1 MGKQCTTKSTWWNRK
16 KLIFF
21 AVIIISIFL
30 MSIFFSYVVNP
41 IIINTIELKSKSMT
55 TQAINSAIADV
66 LDGTIT
72 YNDLVNIVTNE
83 IGDVELI
90 QANTLKVNML
100 SKDIARSTETKLDTF
115 GQSGIKIPLGTFT
128 VMTFLV
134 GKGPS
139 LTLSTMPIGAVTCA
153 VESMFESAGINQT
166 AHRIYLNVTA
176 DVGVV
181 LPFTTRKLRTSQA
194 VMVSENIIIRKI
206 PDVYLETS
214 VLDRQLNFVPLP
226 K

>member
-1 MGKQCTTKSTWWNRK
+1 MGKQCTTKSTWWSRK

-128 VMTFLV
+128 GMTFLV

-153 VESMFESAGINQT
+153 FESMFESAGINQT

-194 VMVSENIIIRKI
+194 VMVSENIIIGKI

>member
-1 MGKQCTTKSTWWNRK
+1 MGKQCTTKSTWWSRK

-128 VMTFLV
+128 GMTFLV

-153 VESMFESAGINQT
+153 FESIFESAGINQT

-181 LPFTTRKLRTSQA
+181 LPFTTRKLRTSQV
-194 VMVSENIIIRKI
+194 VMVSENIIIGKI

>member
-1 MGKQCTTKSTWWNRK
+1 MGKQCTTKSTWWSRK

-30 MSIFFSYVVNP
+30 MSIFLSYVVNP
-41 IIINTIELKSKSMT
+41 IIINTVELKSKSIT

-83 IGDVELI
+83 MGDVELI

-100 SKDIARSTETKLDTF
+100 SKDIARSTETKLDTY

-128 VMTFLV
+128 GMTFLV

-139 LTLSTMPIGAVTCA
+139 LILSTMPIGAVTCA
-153 VESMFESAGINQT
+153 FESRFESAGINQT

-194 VMVSENIIIRKI
+194 VMVSENIIIGKI

-214 VLDRQLNFVPLP
+214 VLDRQLNFVPLS

>member
-1 MGKQCTTKSTWWNRK
+1 MGKQCTTKSTWWSRK

-21 AVIIISIFL
+21 AMIIISIFL

-128 VMTFLV
+128 GMTFLV

-153 VESMFESAGINQT
+153 FESMFESAGINQT

-181 LPFTTRKLRTSQA
+181 LPFTTRKLRTSQV
-194 VMVSENIIIRKI
+194 VMVSENIIIGKI

>member
-1 MGKQCTTKSTWWNRK
+1 
-16 KLIFF
+16 
-21 AVIIISIFL
+21 

-128 VMTFLV
+128 GMTFLV

-153 VESMFESAGINQT
+153 FESMFESAGINQT

-181 LPFTTRKLRTSQA
+181 LPFTTRKLRTSQV
-194 VMVSENIIIRKI
+194 VMVSENIIIGKI

>member
-1 MGKQCTTKSTWWNRK
+1 
-16 KLIFF
+16 
-21 AVIIISIFL
+21 

-128 VMTFLV
+128 GMTFLV

-153 VESMFESAGINQT
+153 FESMFESAGINQT

-181 LPFTTRKLRTSQA
+181 LPFTTRKLRASQV
-194 VMVSENIIIRKI
+194 VMVSENIIIGKI

>member
-1 MGKQCTTKSTWWNRK
+1 MGKQCTTKSTWWSRK

-41 IIINTIELKSKSMT
+41 IIINTVELKSKSMT

-83 IGDVELI
+83 MGDVELI

-128 VMTFLV
+128 GMTFLV

-139 LTLSTMPIGAVTCA
+139 LTLSTIPIGAVTCA
-153 VESMFESAGINQT
+153 FESIFESAGINQT

-194 VMVSENIIIRKI
+194 VMVSENIIIGKI

>member
-1 MGKQCTTKSTWWNRK
+1 MGKQCTTKSTWWSRK

-128 VMTFLV
+128 GMTFLV

-153 VESMFESAGINQT
+153 FESMFESAGINQT

-181 LPFTTRKLRTSQA
+181 LPFTTRKLRTSQV
-194 VMVSENIIIRKI
+194 VMVSENIIIGKI

>member
-1 MGKQCTTKSTWWNRK
+1 MGKQCTTKSTWWSRK

-41 IIINTIELKSKSMT
+41 IIINTVELKSKSMT

-128 VMTFLV
+128 GMTFLV

-153 VESMFESAGINQT
+153 FESIFESAGINQT
-166 AHRIYLNVTA
+166 VHRIYLNVTA

-194 VMVSENIIIRKI
+194 VMVSENIIIGKI

-214 VLDRQLNFVPLP
+214 VLDRQLNFVPLS

>member
-1 MGKQCTTKSTWWNRK
+1 MGNQCTTKSTWWSRK

-128 VMTFLV
+128 GMTFLV

-153 VESMFESAGINQT
+153 FESIFESAGINQT

-181 LPFTTRKLRTSQA
+181 LPFTTRKLRTSQV
-194 VMVSENIIIRKI
+194 VMVSENIIIGKI

>member
-1 MGKQCTTKSTWWNRK
+1 
-16 KLIFF
+16 
-21 AVIIISIFL
+21 

-128 VMTFLV
+128 GMTFLV

-153 VESMFESAGINQT
+153 FESIFESAGINQT

-181 LPFTTRKLRTSQA
+181 LPFTTRKLRTSQV
-194 VMVSENIIIRKI
+194 VMVSENIIIGKI

>member
-1 MGKQCTTKSTWWNRK
+1 
-16 KLIFF
+16 
-21 AVIIISIFL
+21 

-41 IIINTIELKSKSMT
+41 IIINTVELKSKSMT

-100 SKDIARSTETKLDTF
+100 SKDIARRTETKLDTF

-128 VMTFLV
+128 GMTFLV

-153 VESMFESAGINQT
+153 FESMFESAGINQT

-181 LPFTTRKLRTSQA
+181 LPFTTRKLRTSQV
-194 VMVSENIIIRKI
+194 VMVSENIIIGKI

>member
-1 MGKQCTTKSTWWNRK
+1 MGKQCTTKSTWWSRK

-41 IIINTIELKSKSMT
+41 IIINTVELKSKSMT

-128 VMTFLV
+128 GMTFLV

-153 VESMFESAGINQT
+153 FESIFESAGINQT

-194 VMVSENIIIRKI
+194 VMVSENIIIGKI

>member
-1 MGKQCTTKSTWWNRK
+1 MGKQCTTKSTWWSRK
-16 KLIFF
+16 KLILF

-41 IIINTIELKSKSMT
+41 IIINTVELKSKSMT

-128 VMTFLV
+128 GMTFLV

-153 VESMFESAGINQT
+153 FESMFESAGINQT

-181 LPFTTRKLRTSQA
+181 LPFTTRKLRTSQV
-194 VMVSENIIIRKI
+194 VMVSENIIIGKI

>member
-1 MGKQCTTKSTWWNRK
+1 
-16 KLIFF
+16 
-21 AVIIISIFL
+21 

-128 VMTFLV
+128 GMTFLV

-153 VESMFESAGINQT
+153 FESMFESAGINQT

-194 VMVSENIIIRKI
+194 VMVSENIIIGKI

>member
-1 MGKQCTTKSTWWNRK
+1 
-16 KLIFF
+16 
-21 AVIIISIFL
+21 

-41 IIINTIELKSKSMT
+41 IIINTVELKSKSMT

-128 VMTFLV
+128 GMTFLV

-153 VESMFESAGINQT
+153 FESMFESAGINQT

-181 LPFTTRKLRTSQA
+181 LPFTTRKLRTSQV
-194 VMVSENIIIRKI
+194 VMVSENIIIGKI

>member
-1 MGKQCTTKSTWWNRK
+1 
-16 KLIFF
+16 
-21 AVIIISIFL
+21 

-41 IIINTIELKSKSMT
+41 IIINTVELKSKSMT

-66 LDGTIT
+66 LGGTIT

-128 VMTFLV
+128 GMTFLV

-153 VESMFESAGINQT
+153 FESIFESAGINQT

-194 VMVSENIIIRKI
+194 VMVSENIIIGKI

-214 VLDRQLNFVPLP
+214 VLDRQLNFVPLS

>member
-1 MGKQCTTKSTWWNRK
+1 MGKQCTTKSTWWSRK

-41 IIINTIELKSKSMT
+41 IIINTVELKSKSMT

-128 VMTFLV
+128 GMTFLV

-153 VESMFESAGINQT
+153 FESIFESAGINQT

-194 VMVSENIIIRKI
+194 VMVSENIIIGKI

-214 VLDRQLNFVPLP
+214 VLDRQLNFVPLS

>member
-1 MGKQCTTKSTWWNRK
+1 MGKQCTTKSTWWSRK

-41 IIINTIELKSKSMT
+41 IIINTVELKSKSMT

-100 SKDIARSTETKLDTF
+100 SKDIARSTETKLDAF

-128 VMTFLV
+128 GMTFLV

-153 VESMFESAGINQT
+153 FESIFESAGINQT

-194 VMVSENIIIRKI
+194 VMVSENIIIGKI

>member
-1 MGKQCTTKSTWWNRK
+1 
-16 KLIFF
+16 
-21 AVIIISIFL
+21 

-100 SKDIARSTETKLDTF
+100 SKDIARRTETKLDTF

-128 VMTFLV
+128 GMTFLV

-153 VESMFESAGINQT
+153 FESMFESAGINQT

-181 LPFTTRKLRTSQA
+181 LPFTTRKLRTSQV
-194 VMVSENIIIRKI
+194 VMVSENIIIGKI

>member
-1 MGKQCTTKSTWWNRK
+1 MGKQCTTKSTWWSRK

-128 VMTFLV
+128 GMTFLV

-139 LTLSTMPIGAVTCA
+139 LKLSTMPIGAVTCA
-153 VESMFESAGINQT
+153 FESMFESAGINQT

-181 LPFTTRKLRTSQA
+181 LPFTTRKLRTSQV
-194 VMVSENIIIRKI
+194 VMVSENIIIGKI